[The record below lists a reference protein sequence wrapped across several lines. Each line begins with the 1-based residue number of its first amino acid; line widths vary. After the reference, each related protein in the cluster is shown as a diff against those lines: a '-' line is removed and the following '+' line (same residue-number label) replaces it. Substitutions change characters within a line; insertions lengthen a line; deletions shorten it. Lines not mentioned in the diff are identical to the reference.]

1 MITNHFREFRD
12 SIRQA
17 ESDIRSVE
25 ALADDMAQMLVGRLR
40 MARQYWLKKLKHE
53 LRDFNICTGKWKGGN
68 K

>member
-17 ESDIRSVE
+17 ELDIKSVD
-25 ALADDMAQMLVGRLR
+25 ALANDMAAVMVGRLR
-40 MARQYWLKKLKHE
+40 MASPHYLKKLKHE
-53 LRDFNICTGKWKGGN
+53 LRDFNICTGKWKGWN